1 MNAAARRDF
10 LQLTRIAAV
19 ISIGALIFY
28 YRQGAILLYGDAV
41 GHLNI
46 ARRVFDS
53 RTPGLFQ
60 LGTVWLPLPHLLDIP
75 FIVNNHMW
83 QSGLGA
89 SIPSMIAYLAGVLGV
104 FRLVKGL
111 ASRMAAWIASLV
123 YALNPNL
130 IYMQVTAMTESL
142 YLALFVW
149 STVFFAEFARQAGEE
164 PELARKSLEKC
175 ALTVSAAMLVRYD
188 GWFLATVIAAA
199 AMVVLWRQKHAE
211 APAGQSLTDEVRS
224 NRRKINRSFINFVLL
239 TGLTGGLF
247 LAYNY
252 AAYGNA
258 LEFANGPYSAR
269 AIQERSRTATMPT
282 YPGEDSLRD
291 ATLQFLK
298 TSRLNVGEGVSEYLL
313 FTAALVA
320 LLAAIYFLR
329 RYLAWSILW
338 TPVLFYVLCIAWGSV
353 PIYHPDWW
361 PFSYYNVR
369 YGLQLLPA
377 IAIFFG
383 LACEFAAN
391 FFSQRTV
398 IGAAALLIAASYFS
412 VWHKTPICL
421 REAQAN
427 GKERMALE
435 QELST
440 RLKAIPPSATL
451 MMDCGAHPG
460 AIEMAG
466 IPFRRVLRESNPPD
480 WEIAL
485 TQPAQS
491 ADYIVVFPGDDVDRA
506 VRLFPRGLEHVAT
519 IGTPQNPKAVIYRS
533 IR

>member
-1 MNAAARRDF
+1 MNAAPRRDF

-41 GHLNI
+41 AHLNI

-75 FIVNNHMW
+75 FVVNGHMW
-83 QSGLGA
+83 QTGLGA
-89 SIPSMIAYLAGVLGV
+89 SIPSMIAYLAGTLGV
-104 FRLVKGL
+104 FRLVSRL
-111 ASRMAAWIASLV
+111 ASRTTAWIAALV

-130 IYMQVTAMTESL
+130 IYMQSTAMTESL
-142 YLALFVW
+142 YLAFFIW
-149 STVFFAEFARQAGEE
+149 SAVYFAEFAQQAPDESE
-164 PELARKSLEKC
+164 QARKSLEKC
-175 ALTVSAAMLVRYD
+175 GLTVSAAMLVRYD
-188 GWFLATVIAAA
+188 GWFLAVVITVA
-199 AMVVLWRQKHAE
+199 AMVVLWRQRRAE
-211 APAGQSLTDEVRS
+211 VPSHQKSNLRLTHHG
-224 NRRKINRSFINFVLL
+224 FINFILL

-247 LAYNY
+247 LAYNH

-269 AIQERSRTATMPT
+269 AIQERSKTASMPT
-282 YPGEDSLRD
+282 YPGENSLRD

-298 TSRLNVGEGVSEYLL
+298 VSRLNVAESVAEYLL
-313 FTAALVA
+313 FTAALIA
-320 LLAAIYFLR
+320 LLASLYFSR
-329 RYLAWSILW
+329 RYLLWSVLW
-338 TPVLFYVLCIAWGSV
+338 TPVLFYALCIAWGSV
-353 PIYHPDWW
+353 PIYHPEWW

-377 IAIFFG
+377 IAVFAA
-383 LACEFAAN
+383 LACEFAVN

-398 IGAAALLIAASYFS
+398 VCVAALLIAVSCFS

-427 GKERMALE
+427 GRERMALE
-435 QELST
+435 QELAA
-440 RLKAIPPSATL
+440 RLKSIPSAATL

-460 AIEMAG
+460 AIQMAG
-466 IPFRRVLRESNPPD
+466 IPFRRVLRESNPPY

-485 TQPAQS
+485 TRPAQS
-491 ADYIVVFPGDDVDRA
+491 ADYIIAFPGDDVSRA
-506 VRLFPRGLEHVAT
+506 VRLFPQGLEAIAT
-519 IGTPQNPKAVIYRS
+519 IGTPGQAKAVIYRS

>member
-1 MNAAARRDF
+1 MNAASRRDL
-10 LQLTRIAAV
+10 LQLTRIATV
-19 ISIGALIFY
+19 ISVGALIFY
-28 YRQGAILLYGDAV
+28 YRQGVILLYGDAV
-41 GHLNI
+41 AHLNI

-75 FIVNNHMW
+75 FIVNGHMW
-83 QSGLGA
+83 QTGLGA
-89 SIPSMIAYLAGVLGV
+89 SIPSMTAYLAGTLGV
-104 FRLVKGL
+104 FRLVSGL
-111 ASRMAAWIASLV
+111 ASLTTAWIAALV

-130 IYMQVTAMTESL
+130 IYMQSTAMTESL
-142 YLALFVW
+142 YLALFIW
-149 STVFFAEFARQAGEE
+149 SAVYFAEFARQAANE

-175 ALTVSAAMLVRYD
+175 GLTVSAAMLVRYD
-188 GWFLATVIAAA
+188 GWFLATAIGCAAIA
-199 AMVVLWRQKHAE
+199 VLWGQNRAE
-211 APAGQSLTDEVRS
+211 APLRQSLM
-224 NRRKINRSFINFVLL
+224 NRGLLNRGFINFILL

-247 LAYNY
+247 LAYNH

-269 AIQERSRTATMPT
+269 AIQERSKTASMPT
-282 YPGEDSLRD
+282 YPGENSLRD

-298 TSRLNVGEGVSEYLL
+298 VSRLNVAEGVPEYLL
-313 FTAALVA
+313 FIAALIA
-320 LLAAIYFLR
+320 LLASLYFSR
-329 RYLAWSILW
+329 RYLLWSVLW
-338 TPVLFYVLCIAWGSV
+338 TPVLFYALCIAWGSV
-353 PIYHPDWW
+353 PIYHPEWW

-377 IAIFFG
+377 VAVFTA
-383 LACEFAAN
+383 LACEFAIN

-398 IGAAALLIAASYFS
+398 VYVAALLIGVSYFS
-412 VWHKTPICL
+412 VWYKTPICL

-427 GKERMALE
+427 GRERMALE
-435 QELST
+435 QELAA
-440 RLKAIPPSATL
+440 RLKSIPSSATL

-466 IPFRRVLRESNPPD
+466 IPFRRVLRESNPPY

-485 TQPAQS
+485 TRPAQS
-491 ADYIVVFPGDDVDRA
+491 ADYIIAFPGDDVSRA
-506 VRLFPRGLEHVAT
+506 VRLFPQGLEAIAT
-519 IGTPQNPKAVIYRS
+519 IGTPSRPKAVIYRS